1 MATENEETGRVPL
14 SNFCRQLDHGSGH
27 YALHRFFAQPNG
39 WYVNGD
45 DPEDDTTATEM
56 LKESVLSH
64 MQK

>member
-1 MATENEETGRVPL
+1 MWPMYDAIPKDKDGG
-14 SNFCRQLDHGSGH
+14 LDHGSER

-56 LKESVLSH
+56 LKERVHH
-64 MQK
+64 MQE